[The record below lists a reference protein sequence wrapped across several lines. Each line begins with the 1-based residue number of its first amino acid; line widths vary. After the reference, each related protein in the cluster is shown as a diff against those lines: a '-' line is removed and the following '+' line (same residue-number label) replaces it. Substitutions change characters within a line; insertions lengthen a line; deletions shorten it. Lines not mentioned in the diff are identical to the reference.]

1 MFSTLIASGH
11 DRSARP
17 QGVLPSALFHV
28 AVVVTM
34 VVATSAPDVVYNGQQ
49 TTRVIPLAPP
59 TSRPAAPATP
69 QPVRPVAP
77 TVPPDAPALPTVPV
91 DLPVMPVDVPIG
103 VSTDPSPAPSTPG
116 GLVDPNALPGVPT
129 DPGIGLSSGDAPLD
143 AESVDVPASLRSA
156 SPLPLYPEILRQ
168 SRVTGR
174 VSVRFVVGTDG
185 RAELST
191 LEVLNAT
198 HPAFA
203 ESVRRV
209 LPRLR
214 FNPARVGR
222 RAVRQVVEIPF
233 GFELR

>member
-34 VVATSAPDVVYNGQQ
+34 VVATAAPDVVYNGQPE
-49 TTRVIPLAPP
+49 TRVIPLAPP
-59 TSRPAAPATP
+59 SRATAPATP
-69 QPVRPVAP
+69 RPVRPVVP
-77 TVPPDAPALPTVPV
+77 VPPTDVPALPTVPV
-91 DLPVMPVDVPIG
+91 DVPAVPVDVPIG
-103 VSTDPSPAPSTPG
+103 VVTDPSPAPSAPG
-116 GLVDPNALPGVPT
+116 GLVDPNALPGLPT
-129 DPGIGLSSGDAPLD
+129 DPGIGVSSGDAPLD
-143 AESVDVPASLRSA
+143 AESVDVPAALRA
-156 SPLPLYPEILRQ
+156 QSPLPMYPEVLRL
-168 SRVTGR
+168 SRVPGMVR
-174 VSVRFVVGTDG
+174 VRFVVGTDG
-185 RAELST
+185 RAEIGT
-191 LEVLNAT
+191 LQVIDAS

-214 FNPARVGR
+214 FSPARVGR